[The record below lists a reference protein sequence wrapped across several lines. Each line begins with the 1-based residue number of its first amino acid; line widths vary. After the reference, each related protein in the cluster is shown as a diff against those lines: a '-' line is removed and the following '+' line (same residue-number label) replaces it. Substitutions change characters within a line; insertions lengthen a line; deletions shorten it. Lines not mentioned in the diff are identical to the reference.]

1 MGSKRVPFS
10 LPDIIYYLIL
20 YCLTQIGIELKE
32 VCCEPDSMYSH
43 KIKAEQRYYNWLEN
57 ELNKKSEQIPDYTNY
72 SPKKFNL

>member
-1 MGSKRVPFS
+1 MITTKR
-10 LPDIIYYLIL
+10 LKEMIAEYEQENLKL
-20 YCLTQIGIELKE
+20 KIELKE